1 MWYQK
6 RPNGSYRFFE
16 RYNSPLTG
24 KTRTVSVT
32 YSKYNRSVVKD
43 AQLELNE
50 RINAKISE
58 EREINTNLTLRSLAD
73 KFLKL
78 YKQQVS
84 YSTWYSAD
92 RGLTKICN
100 DLGNETLAK
109 KVTTTM
115 LNRYLDNR
123 LYDKESPL
131 RNGGIQLV
139 KKHISL
145 MFKYGVKY
153 GYLRSNPVDKV
164 DITWRNERE
173 HKADEIENKYLT
185 DKEFSKILVD
195 CHNQR
200 RPDLE
205 AMFTWLYLTG
215 MRFSEAAAIQK
226 KNIISKN
233 GKWYARV
240 NGSMVVL
247 RDKDAVGPNNY
258 VKSSSAKTSAGNR
271 DVLLSEGALNIAQ
284 KHCIG
289 KKDDDFLFIN
299 SINGL
304 PMRETAVNR
313 YLHRVQERQHISK
326 KLTTHIFRHTHV
338 SKLAEMGVP
347 LFVIKRRLGHMN
359 SKVTELVYLHITNR
373 EENQLEQKLN
383 QLATILLPSKNK

>member
-100 DLGNETLAK
+100 DLGNETLAR

-131 RNGGIQLV
+131 RNGGVQLV

-145 MFKYGVKY
+145 MFKFGVKY

-185 DKEFSKILVD
+185 DK
-195 CHNQR
+195 
-200 RPDLE
+200 
-205 AMFTWLYLTG
+205 
-215 MRFSEAAAIQK
+215 
-226 KNIISKN
+226 
-233 GKWYARV
+233 
-240 NGSMVVL
+240 
-247 RDKDAVGPNNY
+247 
-258 VKSSSAKTSAGNR
+258 
-271 DVLLSEGALNIAQ
+271 
-284 KHCIG
+284 
-289 KKDDDFLFIN
+289 
-299 SINGL
+299 
-304 PMRETAVNR
+304 
-313 YLHRVQERQHISK
+313 
-326 KLTTHIFRHTHV
+326 
-338 SKLAEMGVP
+338 
-347 LFVIKRRLGHMN
+347 
-359 SKVTELVYLHITNR
+359 
-373 EENQLEQKLN
+373 
-383 QLATILLPSKNK
+383 